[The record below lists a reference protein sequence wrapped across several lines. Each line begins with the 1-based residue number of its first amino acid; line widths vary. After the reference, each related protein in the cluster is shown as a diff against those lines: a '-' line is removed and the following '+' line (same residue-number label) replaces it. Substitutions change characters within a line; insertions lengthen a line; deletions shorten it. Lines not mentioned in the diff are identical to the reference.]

1 MTGQEVRSVW
11 HSSVPTWLGLVLGS
25 WVVLAWGSLISAP
38 VGIGFGVAAG
48 SAMGG
53 FLAVPLW
60 GTFWGLVGL
69 GRQRDNAVAARDT
82 TQLKEDDPLAQ
93 RVYALASRLGMT
105 TKPWVAVMPH
115 NNAYAIG
122 SSPNSALV
130 VIGQPLIDSLSDSE
144 LDAIIGH
151 ELGHI
156 VNNDMRRMGLA
167 RSFQN
172 ALTWYL
178 GFSHTLQRFGRWLL
192 TWMSELYILRLSRKR
207 EYWADAF
214 GAALTS
220 KYDMIRALE
229 KLHAG
234 PELSGFEKRY
244 SRLMVR
250 GFAGGSLLSTHPTLH
265 ERREALHSERYLKRV
280 TRPVQ
285 TTSELTAPVAL
296 PTAEELAYAAPI
308 SGRTPAGRG

>member
-1 MTGQEVRSVW
+1 MAGQEVRSVW

-25 WVVLAWGSLISAP
+25 WVGLAWGSLISAP

-48 SAMGG
+48 SVMGG

-93 RVYALASRLGMT
+93 RVYALASQLGMT

-122 SSPNSALV
+122 SGPTSALV
-130 VIGQPLIDSLSDSE
+130 VIGQPLIDSLTERE

-192 TWMSELYILRLSRKR
+192 TWMSEIYILRLSRKR

-220 KYDMIRALE
+220 KDDMIRALE

-250 GFAGGSLLSTHPTLH
+250 GFAGGSLLSTHPTLD
-265 ERREALHSERYLKRV
+265 ERKAALQSERYLRKV
-280 TRPVQ
+280 TRPVAAAG
-285 TTSELTAPVAL
+285 ELAVPAGL
-296 PTAEELAYAAPI
+296 PTAEEIAYAR
-308 SGRTPAGRG
+308 S

>member
-1 MTGQEVRSVW
+1 
-11 HSSVPTWLGLVLGS
+11 
-25 WVVLAWGSLISAP
+25 

-48 SAMGG
+48 SVLGG

-60 GTFWGLVGL
+60 GRFWGLVGL
-69 GRQRDNAVAARDT
+69 GSQRDRAVRAHDT
-82 TQLKEDDPLAQ
+82 TRLNDDDLLAQ
-93 RVYALASRLGMT
+93 RVYILASRLGMT

-122 SSPNSALV
+122 SGPRSALV
-130 VIGQPLIDSLSDSE
+130 VIGQPLIDTLTDTE

-172 ALTWYL
+172 SLVWYL
-178 GFSHTLQRFGRWLL
+178 GFSRTLQWLGRWLL

-220 KYDMIRALE
+220 KDDMIRALE

-250 GFAGGSLLSTHPTLH
+250 GFSGGSLLSTHPTLE
-265 ERREALHSERYLKRV
+265 ERRDALQSERYLKRV
-280 TRPVQ
+280 VRPVQ
-285 TTSELTAPVAL
+285 ATAELAAPVGL
-296 PTAEELAYAAPI
+296 PTAEEIAYVRA
-308 SGRTPAGRG
+308 

>member
-1 MTGQEVRSVW
+1 MAGQEVRSVW

-25 WVVLAWGSLISAP
+25 WVGLAWGSLISAP

-82 TQLKEDDPLAQ
+82 TQLTEDDPLAQ
-93 RVYALASRLGMT
+93 RVYALSSRLGMA
-105 TKPWVAVMPH
+105 TKPWVAIMPH

-122 SSPNSALV
+122 SGPNSALV
-130 VIGQPLIDSLSDSE
+130 VIGQPLIDSLTAGE

-172 ALTWYL
+172 SLVWYL
-178 GFSHTLQRFGRWLL
+178 GFSRTLQRFGRWLL

-214 GAALTS
+214 GAVLTS
-220 KYDMIRALE
+220 KDDMIRALE

-250 GFAGGSLLSTHPTLH
+250 GFAGGSLLSTHPTLD
-265 ERREALHSERYLKRV
+265 ERREALQSERYMKRV
-280 TRPVQ
+280 AQPVQ
-285 TTSELTAPVAL
+285 TTAELAAPVGL
-296 PTAEELAYAAPI
+296 STAEEIAYGKP
-308 SGRTPAGRG
+308 

>member
-1 MTGQEVRSVW
+1 MTGQEVRSIW
-11 HSSVPTWLGLVLGS
+11 HSSVPTWIGLVLGS
-25 WVVLAWGSLISAP
+25 WFGLAWGSLISAP
-38 VGIGFGVAAG
+38 VGVGFGVAAG

-69 GRQRDNAVAARDT
+69 GRQRAKALSTHGT
-82 TQLKEDDPLAQ
+82 TQLAEGDPLAQ

-122 SSPNSALV
+122 SGPTSALV
-130 VIGQPLIDSLSDSE
+130 VIGQPLIDSLTDSE

-172 ALTWYL
+172 SLVWYL
-178 GFSHTLQRFGRWLL
+178 GFSRTLQRFGCWLL

-220 KYDMIRALE
+220 KDDMIRALE

-234 PELSGFEKRY
+234 PELSVFEKRY

-250 GFAGGSLLSTHPTLH
+250 GFASGSLLSTHPTLE
-265 ERREALHSERYLKRV
+265 ERKDALQSERYLKRV
-280 TRPVQ
+280 ARPVQ
-285 TTSELTAPVAL
+285 TAAELTAL
-296 PTAEELAYAAPI
+296 MGMPTVEEIAYIKP
-308 SGRTPAGRG
+308 